1 MRDRKINNN
10 KIKLNKYIYVFI
22 FLLFLVLG
30 GRLVY
35 LCTCN
40 YKVGNITIGQF
51 IENRNIKEDTILPER
66 GTIYDSNGN
75 ALAEDVSSYTI
86 IAYLDEKRSEGSDTL
101 RHVKNIEETASVL
114 EPYLNTSK

>member
-35 LCTCN
+35 LCTYN
-40 YKVGNITIGQF
+40 YKVGNITISQF
-51 IENRNIKEDTILPER
+51 IENRNIKEKDLRWSKESRER
-66 GTIYDSNGN
+66 
-75 ALAEDVSSYTI
+75 
-86 IAYLDEKRSEGSDTL
+86 
-101 RHVKNIEETASVL
+101 
-114 EPYLNTSK
+114 